1 MTYRLIF
8 LSFRDSCLLYKSEQM
23 QLQLLLFRT
32 FVITERRDTQ
42 VREFNVQSFWRLISQ
57 EEDDVH
63 QDAVDSFN
71 RNNNQLGQT
80 NISVTMANS

>member
-1 MTYRLIF
+1 
-8 LSFRDSCLLYKSEQM
+8 M

-63 QDAVDSFN
+63 QDVVDSFN